1 MELEALQETVYDI
14 ENRGA
19 QLVIVSPQRKEYLRQ
34 MAKKHGITFTM
45 LTDQGN
51 RVAEKFGLVYT
62 FPDYLKEL
70 YINFGIDLERYNGDD
85 SWTLP
90 IPARFIIDGG
100 AVIRSVDAEPDYT
113 IRPEPASAVE
123 ILKGLK
129 E

>member
-113 IRPEPASAVE
+113 IRPEPGDIVRL
-123 ILKGLK
+123 LKDMF
-129 E
+129 